1 MVWPA
6 VRCVVFAMWPCL
18 CANIFG
24 AFLPRLMFCG
34 VSGVMW
40 PRWVLLTPCFFFY
53 VMSFSNSGCV
63 HARLIMSDP
72 PSNHLPDISFC
83 SISNLACHGASLGF
97 LLTPPPQH
105 SQQQQQFQHP
115 LPRLSF
121 PLSSLFSP
129 SPFSPPHTTS
139 LFARLRMLRPLQPMQ
154 LHRAAKHRHLREL

>member
-1 MVWPA
+1 
-6 VRCVVFAMWPCL
+6 MWPCL
-18 CANIFG
+18 CAIIFG
-24 AFLPRLMFCG
+24 AFLASCLWCAWSDVTSLSPTNA
-34 VSGVMW
+34 
-40 PRWVLLTPCFFFY
+40 VLFFH
-53 VMSFSNSGCV
+53 VMSFSNSGCA

-105 SQQQQQFQHP
+105 SQQQQQFQHS

-121 PLSSLFSP
+121 PFSSLFSP
-129 SPFSPPHTTS
+129 SPFSSPHTATS